1 MPRRSAN
8 VMLYVNGTQPVKF
21 YFINAKVGIVW
32 KNLGI
37 CLPEIWEEY
46 KYTNIFHVSLP
57 SWSIPE

>member
-1 MPRRSAN
+1 MELFSIRIQRTFQLVS
-8 VMLYVNGTQPVKF
+8 T
-21 YFINAKVGIVW
+21 AKVGIVW

-46 KYTNIFHVSLP
+46 KYTNIFHLTLP